1 MAVTA
6 DTVQVDMEVDIST
19 YLANLRRADAAFDSL
34 VAGLEQD
41 AARAGAAFSRII
53 PPGKS
58 PLKPLVDEAPKASAA
73 VKGVNGQ
80 LSNLGAQFQDIAVQL
95 QSGTSPFTVA
105 IQQGTQISA
114 ALGQAGG
121 GAAGAVKALG
131 AAFASIIN
139 PISIVT
145 IAIIALG
152 GAAIQYLSSIL
163 PRFETANEA
172 IARHRKNLEEIV
184 DGYDA
189 AKAAVSDYTDAA
201 GRLPRG
207 IAIQQITKEF
217 AEIRKESDAFLAT
230 VAQISSRIP
239 AAASGA
245 EKAVGAISDQFARGE
260 ISAEQ
265 FYLELQRIR
274 TQDLGPLE
282 FGIAIAIERLEEGAL
297 KAIAFGNAINQVVAA
312 SHALAGVAQDQTLAN
327 FFDENAVESVIDT
340 LRGLTPELRTQQQI
354 IEDTYSKALTNPA
367 LTEEAREQLRIA
379 KESAAAAVNEAEAR
393 KVAEEAARSAA
404 STAKQ
409 TTAEKERERQAVEAL
424 IEQLQFELETVGL
437 SNEQKAI
444 ANALRRA
451 GAAATDEERA
461 QIEGLIIAREQE
473 NQKLK
478 EAEALYNAIKSAA
491 EQSLKSFLSD
501 LAEGKSLGEAFK
513 NVLDDIL
520 SRLIDFGVSTAL
532 NALFPGLGGGIAG
545 ARAMGGPVGQGQ
557 TYLVGERGPELFT
570 PSSAGRIT
578 SNSDLA
584 SMAGGGGKVSIY
596 LGPGLEASLLDQS
609 ARQSIDIVR
618 ATVPGMIGVGAPTA
632 TAQAQRNRVI

>member
-1 MAVTA
+1 MAITA

-19 YLANLRRADAAFDSL
+19 YLANLRKADQSFTQ
-34 VAGLEQD
+34 VMNKLE
-41 AARAGAAFSRII
+41 AEAKTTSAAFSTIQI
-53 PPGKS
+53 PPIDAS
-58 PLKPLVDEAPKASAA
+58 RINQVSAA
-73 VKGVNGQ
+73 TKGLNGQ
-80 LSNLGAQFQDIAVQL
+80 VSNLGSQFQDIAVQL
-95 QSGTSPFTVA
+95 QSGTSPFTIA
-105 IQQGTQISA
+105 LQQGTQISA
-114 ALGQAGG
+114 ALGQSGG

-131 AAFASIIN
+131 AAFASIIS
-139 PISIVT
+139 PISLVT

-152 GAAIQYLSSIL
+152 GVAIQYLSSIV

-172 IARHRKNLEEIV
+172 IARHRKSLEDIV

-189 AKAAVSDYTDAA
+189 AKAAVGEYTDAA

-207 IAIQQITKEF
+207 IAIEQITKEF

-245 EKAVGAISDQFARGE
+245 EKAVGAISDQFANGE
-260 ISAEQ
+260 INAEQ

-379 KESAAAAVNEAEAR
+379 KESAVAAVNEAEAR

-424 IEQLQFELETVGL
+424 IEQLQFELETVGM
-437 SNEQKAI
+437 SNEQKAV

-532 NALFPGLGGGIAG
+532 NAIFPGLGNIAG

-584 SMAGGGGKVSIY
+584 GMAGGGGKVSIY